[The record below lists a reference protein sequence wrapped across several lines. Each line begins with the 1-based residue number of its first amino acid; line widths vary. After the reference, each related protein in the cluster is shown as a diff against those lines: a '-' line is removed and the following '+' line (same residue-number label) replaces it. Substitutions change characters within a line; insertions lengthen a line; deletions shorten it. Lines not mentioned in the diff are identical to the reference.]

1 MAKFRNQK
9 KSGRKV
15 PRHRM
20 HTVSSRHT
28 VSPSRQPS
36 PNARSRARQS
46 ARRPSATRGTPTQ
59 GRESSRKQQQ
69 DAAMK
74 IQSFMQPV
82 LAIERGEKMA
92 EFDSKFTNYNFGEE
106 IMSDSE
112 RSRLRDKKK
121 LDNQR
126 ALEKTHAEL
135 LELDELPDDEN
146 TPKSTI
152 AQSGNTPDKGL
163 IKEHENPEYSGVTRS
178 IPAPA
183 TMSRTNLRHTRR
195 NPVKKRR
202 DNINRE
208 FFTVRDDGLGH
219 KHTLDVPPPIL
230 LNPPNQEISSATRA
244 KNRKLRKDV
253 LHQRTTTNIESSPN
267 PTNTKEITNDH
278 SQAFLH
284 PTELRTKKKDNTD
297 TFQEETTNAWARTL
311 RQRSARGN
319 WDLAKNVIKA
329 ANAFQN
335 RGKKGAGEQQTEG
348 GTKKKKR
355 RRSRKRRSRKR
366 RTKRRR

>member
-1 MAKFRNQK
+1 
-9 KSGRKV
+9 
-15 PRHRM
+15 
-20 HTVSSRHT
+20 
-28 VSPSRQPS
+28 
-36 PNARSRARQS
+36 
-46 ARRPSATRGTPTQ
+46 
-59 GRESSRKQQQ
+59 
-69 DAAMK
+69 MK
-74 IQSFMQPV
+74 IQSFIQPA

-92 EFDSKFTNYNFGEE
+92 EIDSKLTKKDFGKGM
-106 IMSDSE
+106 MSDSE

-267 PTNTKEITNDH
+267 PTNTKEITKLKDNISDH

-284 PTELRTKKKDNTD
+284 PTELRTKKKENTD
-297 TFQEETTNAWARTL
+297 NFQEETTNAWARTL
-311 RQRSARGN
+311 RRRSPLDNSR
-319 WDLAKNVIKA
+319 LAQNMMHASV
-329 ANAFQN
+329 AF
-335 RGKKGAGEQQTEG
+335 RSEGKKRAKKQQTG
-348 GTKKKKR
+348 RGTKKKKKKK
-355 RRSRKRRSRKR
+355 RKIGGKK